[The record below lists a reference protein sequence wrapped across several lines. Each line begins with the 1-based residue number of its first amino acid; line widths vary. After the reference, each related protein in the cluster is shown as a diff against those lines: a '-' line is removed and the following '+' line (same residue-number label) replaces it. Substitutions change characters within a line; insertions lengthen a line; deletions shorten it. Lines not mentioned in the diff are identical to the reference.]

1 MIKNTVLFNKFGIF
15 NIIIFG
21 MFILVLII
29 LLVNIFEYGDNEKIN
44 FIKIR
49 KIENKEKFLQK
60 INSAREN
67 YENKLKKVASYN
79 IESTSKSVERFL
91 DLLYHA
97 DGMTKSQVSKVREKP
112 NGRFDK
118 VSVSLSVITDYLTF
132 IRFLIIL
139 QQSNLLFS
147 IKSYNLSLFSQGVS
161 PSLKITIV
169 FSFYGVNQ
177 S

>member
-1 MIKNTVLFNKFGIF
+1 MIKNKMLFNKFGVF

-91 DLLYHA
+91 D
-97 DGMTKSQVSKVREKP
+97 
-112 NGRFDK
+112 
-118 VSVSLSVITDYLTF
+118 
-132 IRFLIIL
+132 
-139 QQSNLLFS
+139 
-147 IKSYNLSLFSQGVS
+147 
-161 PSLKITIV
+161 
-169 FSFYGVNQ
+169 
-177 S
+177 

>member
-1 MIKNTVLFNKFGIF
+1 MIKNKVLFNKTGIF
-15 NIIIFG
+15 HIIIFG
-21 MFILVLII
+21 MTVLVLII

-44 FIKIR
+44 VIKAI
-49 KIENKEKFLQK
+49 KAEKKEKILQK
-60 INSAREN
+60 INLERES
-67 YENKLKKVASYN
+67 YKDKLKKITSYN
-79 IESTSKSVERFL
+79 IKSTSKSVEEFL

-112 NGRFDK
+112 SGRFGK
-118 VSVSLSVITDYLTF
+118 ASVSLSVITGYLTF

-139 QQSNLLFS
+139 QHSNLLFS
-147 IKSYNLSLFSQGVS
+147 IKSYTLSLFSQGIS